1 MKSFFRLP
9 LLLDLINSYFT
20 YILVVPLIV
29 APLERIKVIM
39 QTNSIVQG
47 QWACFKNILFTE
59 GIRGVFK
66 GTLVTF
72 ARDMPSFA
80 TYFVVYDIM
89 RHKFKE
95 SRIDLGPVGITI
107 VSGATAGIAGKAK
120 LYIETNFENG
130 VKVHI
135 F

>member
-1 MKSFFRLP
+1 
-9 LLLDLINSYFT
+9 
-20 YILVVPLIV
+20 
-29 APLERIKVIM
+29 M
-39 QTNSIVQG
+39 QTNSKVQG

-80 TYFVVYDIM
+80 TYFVVYDLM

-107 VSGATAGIAGKAK
+107 VSGATAGIAGKFK

-130 VKVHI
+130 VI
-135 F
+135 ITFPFPELQ

>member
-1 MKSFFRLP
+1 M
-9 LLLDLINSYFT
+9 
-20 YILVVPLIV
+20 
-29 APLERIKVIM
+29 
-39 QTNSIVQG
+39 
-47 QWACFKNILFTE
+47 
-59 GIRGVFK
+59 FK

-80 TYFVVYDIM
+80 TYFVVYDLM

-135 F
+135 FWDAHKILQNLPFTFDYVLYIQSKVRRRFCKILWPSQNIWTLPTIKT

>member
-1 MKSFFRLP
+1 M
-9 LLLDLINSYFT
+9 
-20 YILVVPLIV
+20 
-29 APLERIKVIM
+29 
-39 QTNSIVQG
+39 
-47 QWACFKNILFTE
+47 
-59 GIRGVFK
+59 FK

-80 TYFVVYDIM
+80 TYFVVYDLM

-130 VKVHI
+130 VIVKVHI
-135 F
+135 FWEGHEILRNLRLTFDWHYVGQK

>member
-1 MKSFFRLP
+1 
-9 LLLDLINSYFT
+9 
-20 YILVVPLIV
+20 
-29 APLERIKVIM
+29 
-39 QTNSIVQG
+39 
-47 QWACFKNILFTE
+47 
-59 GIRGVFK
+59 VFK

-107 VSGATAGIAGKAK
+107 VSGATAGIAGKK
-120 LYIETNFENG
+120 INITMYRVCHSETSET
-130 VKVHI
+130 KWL
-135 F
+135 

>member
-1 MKSFFRLP
+1 M
-9 LLLDLINSYFT
+9 
-20 YILVVPLIV
+20 
-29 APLERIKVIM
+29 
-39 QTNSIVQG
+39 
-47 QWACFKNILFTE
+47 
-59 GIRGVFK
+59 FK

-107 VSGATAGIAGKAK
+107 VSGATAGIAGKK
-120 LYIETNFENG
+120 
-130 VKVHI
+130 
-135 F
+135 

>member
-1 MKSFFRLP
+1 
-9 LLLDLINSYFT
+9 
-20 YILVVPLIV
+20 
-29 APLERIKVIM
+29 M
-39 QTNSIVQG
+39 QTNSKVQG

-80 TYFVVYDIM
+80 TYFVVYDLM

-107 VSGATAGIAGKAK
+107 VSGATAGIAGKFK
-120 LYIETNFENG
+120 LYIETNLENG
-130 VKVHI
+130 VI
-135 F
+135 ITFPFPALQ